1 MHTREIS
8 SFDNRDV
15 TVIIAKHVVQAT
27 YYQSNHHN
35 SLILTWP
42 RGPMLKV
49 LLVYNTYNVYDNI
62 YIQS

>member
-1 MHTREIS
+1 MTECTKEKYNILKS
-8 SFDNRDV
+8 SRDNRDV
-15 TVIIAKHVVQAT
+15 TVLIAKNAVQVT

-49 LLVYNTYNVYDNI
+49 
-62 YIQS
+62 